1 MKALLSWLREF
12 TAIDGSPAALA
23 ERWSLAGLA
32 VEQIAGDVVE
42 FDLTSNR
49 GDCLSHYGLAREIA
63 AIAGG
68 AELGA
73 PERRTLARREA
84 GEVVRILAPEACG
97 LYCAL
102 RLEAVRVGPSARAMA
117 ARLEG
122 LGQRAI
128 NNIADLT
135 NYVLWE
141 MGQPTHAFDFDKL
154 RGGRIEVRWARAGE
168 KLTTLDGVERA
179 LAADDLVI
187 ADAERPVALAGV
199 MGGAETA
206 ISAATKTVLLE
217 SAWFDPQAVR
227 RGARRHGLNTDAS
240 YRFERGADPA
250 AAQPAAE
257 RIARLAAEAAQA
269 AGEVLVARGTLPE
282 TREIP
287 LRAAAIARTLGKD
300 VEAAEAD
307 RLLTALGCEKTA
319 AGWRAPSWRHDLAR
333 EIDLIEEVARLHGY
347 DRFPARLPHFQ
358 GVARPLPEAGLR
370 DKVRQQLRGRGF
382 AEAVTLSFAN
392 QAACA
397 HFAPQRKPVRVSN
410 PLSEE
415 AAILRTSSLPA
426 MIEQLRYNLH
436 RGVAAPRLFE
446 IGKLYEWDGSAPS
459 ERWVLTLGATDAG
472 LDYRSWRGEV
482 EAVLGIFD
490 VPDYAAT
497 DVSDERLNPAA
508 RLGEWA
514 WLGQI
519 QPDGLW
525 VAEMA
530 LDRLYAA
537 GARPIRYVPPP
548 RFPASERDFSFLF
561 ADTVTWAQVEQ
572 ALAKPA
578 IAHLT
583 SIAPAEVFR
592 GQAVGEGHYSLLV
605 RARFQSR
612 ERTLRDEEVQAGA
625 EEIIRRLQRLGG
637 KQR

>member
-1 MKALLSWLREF
+1 
-12 TAIDGSPAALA
+12 
-23 ERWSLAGLA
+23 
-32 VEQIAGDVVE
+32 
-42 FDLTSNR
+42 
-49 GDCLSHYGLAREIA
+49 
-63 AIAGG
+63 
-68 AELGA
+68 
-73 PERRTLARREA
+73 
-84 GEVVRILAPEACG
+84 
-97 LYCAL
+97 
-102 RLEAVRVGPSARAMA
+102 
-117 ARLEG
+117 
-122 LGQRAI
+122 
-128 NNIADLT
+128 
-135 NYVLWE
+135 
-141 MGQPTHAFDFDKL
+141 
-154 RGGRIEVRWARAGE
+154 
-168 KLTTLDGVERA
+168 
-179 LAADDLVI
+179 
-187 ADAERPVALAGV
+187 
-199 MGGAETA
+199 
-206 ISAATKTVLLE
+206 
-217 SAWFDPQAVR
+217 
-227 RGARRHGLNTDAS
+227 
-240 YRFERGADPA
+240 
-250 AAQPAAE
+250 
-257 RIARLAAEAAQA
+257 
-269 AGEVLVARGTLPE
+269 
-282 TREIP
+282 
-287 LRAAAIARTLGKD
+287 
-300 VEAAEAD
+300 
-307 RLLTALGCEKTA
+307 
-319 AGWRAPSWRHDLAR
+319 
-333 EIDLIEEVARLHGY
+333 
-347 DRFPARLPHFQ
+347 
-358 GVARPLPEAGLR
+358 
-370 DKVRQQLRGRGF
+370 
-382 AEAVTLSFAN
+382 
-392 QAACA
+392 
-397 HFAPQRKPVRVSN
+397 VRVSN